1 MGFAKGA
8 CSHLSLL
15 LIKSVEEGSCW
26 LRPAVRT
33 CVLGRA
39 HVLCIPAVCLEQ
51 AATSY
56 VAICC
61 GVLADSVAE
70 VSQEEGC
77 HLPVFLKLKL

>member
-1 MGFAKGA
+1 MLAAVF
-8 CSHLSLL
+8 SLL
-15 LIKSVEEGSCW
+15 LIKSVKEGSCW

-33 CVLGRA
+33 SVLQCARILYIA
-39 HVLCIPAVCLEQ
+39 AAYLEQ

-56 VAICC
+56 VARRC
-61 GVLADSVAE
+61 GVLADGAAK

>member
-1 MGFAKGA
+1 MGFSKYA
-8 CSHLSLL
+8 CSCLSLL

-33 CVLGRA
+33 SVLRCA
-39 HVLCIPAVCLEQ
+39 CILGIPTVCLEQ

-56 VAICC
+56 VVVRC
-61 GVLADSVAE
+61 GVVADGAAK
-70 VSQEEGC
+70 VSRAEGC